1 MDNVIDRD
9 IKILGGMPVF
19 SETRVPVRIPI
30 EYPEAGDRL
39 DDFLDSHPAVSRAQA
54 IEILKRAKATLAGSS
69 SEDTE

>member
-9 IKILGGMPVF
+9 IKIFGGAPVF
-19 SETRVPVRIPI
+19 SGTRVPVRTLI
-30 EYPEAGDRL
+30 EYPDDRL